1 MLEKG
6 IYIRKEIYDSIEF
19 PFEYGELIT
28 CICFIIIIIL
38 RFKVCH
44 RQEES
49 WKLRGWQGSMN
60 NSIWISFTNSG
71 SIQGKGLCV
80 SPGRNWSKCQD
91 FLICLHFSKTFF
103 SWTRTELDFLFHFW
117 LLPSYSWSR
126 YSLPFPCILLC
137 WSLSWVLLF
146 HKNTERQWKMLSE
159 ELWS

>member
-38 RFKVCH
+38 RFQLCH
-44 RQEES
+44 KQKES
-49 WKLRGWQGSMN
+49 WELRGWQSSMN
-60 NSIWISFTNSG
+60 NLMWISFTNS
-71 SIQGKGLCV
+71 SSVWGKGPAQFPQIGTGV
-80 SPGRNWSKCQD
+80 SARISWFVYISQ
-91 FLICLHFSKTFF
+91 KTFF
-103 SWTRTELDFLFHFW
+103 PRTRTELDFLFHFW

-137 WSLSWVLLF
+137 WSLSWVLLY
-146 HKNTERQWKMLSE
+146 HENT
-159 ELWS
+159 